1 MNWYWFVISLFSI
14 FVTVQWWEEV
24 ETQAQLQQC
33 GSVRGWVGGHWGQCE
48 CPHTV
53 QTLPVSIPTVLR
65 LRQIVMYP
73 ALSVQLRTS
82 MVKGE
87 TGTLTLDV
95 RAAVDKGVSVFASAN
110 LYVKNIKLLEVL
122 LFVRFILLIP
132 KHTGRF
138 SAVPGERLT
147 SWNNR
152 GDFCDGGPVSYSERG
167 SKTAVVMVLRP
178 KITYDTAWSSHS
190 VFAATIHIYWPTNKN
205 AT

>member
-1 MNWYWFVISLFSI
+1 MGRSWNPSPTT
-14 FVTVQWWEEV
+14 TVWICQRLSGRTLRTVWV
-24 ETQAQLQQC
+24 STYSTNTSCKRTHRFKAQTNRN
-33 GSVRGWVGGHWGQCE
+33 G
-48 CPHTV
+48 
-53 QTLPVSIPTVLR
+53 
-65 LRQIVMYP
+65 YP

-95 RAAVDKGVSVFASAN
+95 RAAVDKGVSVFASAI

-138 SAVPGERLT
+138 SAVPDERLT

-152 GDFCDGGPVSYSERG
+152 GDFCDRG
-167 SKTAVVMVLRP
+167 SIVTVVRCRTVREVQRQPLSWFCDHR
-178 KITYDTAWSSHS
+178 
-190 VFAATIHIYWPTNKN
+190 
-205 AT
+205 